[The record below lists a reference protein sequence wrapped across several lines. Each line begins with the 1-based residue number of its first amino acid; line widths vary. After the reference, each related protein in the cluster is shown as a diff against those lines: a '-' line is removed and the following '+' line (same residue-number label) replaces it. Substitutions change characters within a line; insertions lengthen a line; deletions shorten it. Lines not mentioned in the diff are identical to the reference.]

1 MTEDVQWARCPS
13 CTTMVYLKRLD
24 KHTKV
29 CPECSH
35 HWRMPVRER
44 LDLLLDDGS
53 FEEFGAGLR
62 PGDPL
67 TFHDSK
73 PYRKRLDDAEHRTG
87 EAEACICGTAAID
100 GEDVVVAALDF
111 GFMGGSIGSTTGEK
125 IALAARR
132 ALESRTP
139 LLLICASGGAR
150 MQEGSLSLMQLVKTS
165 QEIAR
170 LHEAGVACFNLNT
183 DPTYGGATASFA
195 TLGDIVIAE
204 PGARIGFAGPNV
216 IAQTIRE
223 DLPAGFQTAEFLLAN
238 GMLDMVVARDAL
250 RPVLGRL
257 LRMHAA
263 PPTPPSSPPRT
274 LITDPDALPPRD
286 AWEVVQA
293 ARDLDRPT
301 TLDYCATVFDDGFVE
316 LHGDRRTGDDRAVVG
331 GLAQLDGRTVV
342 VIGLQKGHSP
352 PELMQRNF
360 GMPNPAGYH
369 KARRLMGYAAKFG
382 FPVLTFVDTP
392 GAFPGA
398 DAERSGQGTAIA
410 ECIMRMSRLPVPAVV
425 VLTGE
430 GGSGGALAL
439 GVGNRVLMLENAY
452 FSVISPEGC
461 SSILWGTSAEASR
474 AAEALKITA
483 RELLSLGLVD
493 GVVAEPGGGAPADW
507 ETTAQNVRS
516 GLLQA
521 LAELDGMTPEQLTE
535 DRYTRFSR
543 YGAQLDQE
551 TEVPA

>member
-1 MTEDVQWARCPS
+1 MTEDVQWGKCPS
-13 CTTMVYLKRLD
+13 CKTMVYLKRLD
-24 KHTKV
+24 RHTKV

-35 HWRMPVRER
+35 HWRMPARER

-62 PGDPL
+62 PDDPL
-67 TFHDSK
+67 AFHDSL
-73 PYRKRLDDAEHRTG
+73 PYRKRLADAAHRTG
-87 EAEACICGTAAID
+87 EAEACICGTAAVD

-170 LHEAGVACFNLNT
+170 LHEAGVPCFNLNT

-195 TLGDIVIAE
+195 TLGDVVIAE

-223 DLPAGFQTAEFLLAN
+223 DLPAGFQTAEFLLDN

-250 RPVLGRL
+250 CPVLGRL
-257 LRMHAA
+257 LRMHA
-263 PPTPPSSPPRT
+263 PPVAPPSSPPRT
-274 LITDPDALPPRD
+274 LITDPGELPSRD
-286 AWEVVQA
+286 AWDVVQA
-293 ARDLDRPT
+293 ARDLNRPT

-352 PELMQRNF
+352 QELVRHNF

-382 FPVLTFVDTP
+382 FPVITFVDTP

-425 VLTGE
+425 ALTGE

-483 RELLSLGLVD
+483 RELLALGLVD
-493 GVVAEPGGGAPADW
+493 GVVEEPDGGAPADW
-507 ETTAQNVRS
+507 ETTAHNVRS

-535 DRYTRFSR
+535 DRYARFSR
-543 YGAQLDQE
+543 YGAQIEQE